1 MANRDFKEVKA
12 LEREVI
18 LLAGVSTIGGSGAV
32 TSTNGSGFSV
42 AKGGTGIYNITLED
56 NYQKFLYIG
65 VQFEEADEGSTDQFF
80 AVIDTSAASSGT
92 AVVKIDNGAG
102 TIVEPDSG
110 AKLHFFMV
118 LKNSSVT

>member
-42 AKGGTGIYNITLED
+42 AKANTGIYNITLED

-65 VQFEEADEGSTDQFF
+65 CQLEEATEGSTDQYF
-80 AVIDTSAASSGT
+80 AVVDSSAASSGT

-102 TIVEPDSG
+102 TLVEPDSG

>member
-18 LLAGVSTIGGSGAV
+18 LLAGVSTIGGFGAV

-42 AKGGTGIYNITLED
+42 AKADTGIYNITLED

-65 VQFEEADEGSTDQFF
+65 CQLEEATEGSTDQYF
-80 AVIDTSAASSGT
+80 AVVDSSAASSGT
-92 AVVKIDNGAG
+92 AVVKIDNGGG
-102 TIVEPDSG
+102 TLVEPDSG

>member
-42 AKGGTGIYNITLED
+42 AKANTGIYNITLED

-65 VQFEEADEGSTDQFF
+65 CQLEEATEGSTDQYF
-80 AVIDTSAASSGT
+80 AVVDSSAASSGT
-92 AVVKIDNGAG
+92 AGVKIDNGAG
-102 TIVEPDSG
+102 TLVEPDSG